1 MNDVTST
8 LGYAIFDGIEKNE
21 YLNEIYDALL
31 HNDFLRL
38 FKIDDIEP
46 KDVPVEDA
54 LRFAD
59 LLSKSINTEHSEQ
72 HRSLAQEIVT
82 LLDLLNPGNE
92 DIQYVM
98 GSVLSSASNYLG
110 LQHSVPGFKEGNI
123 FDRLSDEIN
132 REYLRIPSEEN
143 SYFLKSQKTVY
154 DHMTEDS
161 YFSYSG
167 PTSMG
172 KSFVMRTFIRERI
185 KKSPDC
191 NFAILVP
198 TKALINEVSKEMADN
213 LGDLLREHD
222 YRIITSAGAT
232 ILQEKNEHKYVF
244 VMTPERMLYQL
255 IGFKDIPI
263 QYLFVD
269 EAQNISDKEGRSAF
283 YYQVVGILNRSEL
296 RPHVI
301 FASPHIPNPDIY
313 LELIPS
319 GIQGERSEMTSLFT
333 PVSQEKFLIDLQK
346 QKLGYYNGLTQEL
359 HSIYS
364 FGYDLDFRSFISEL
378 GEGKKN
384 LVYCNAKAKVVS
396 FARKYADTL
405 QPLKDK
411 DLIALAAEIREQVH
425 EDYFLADTVEKG
437 VAYHVGYLPT
447 SIRLRIEEL
456 FRKRD
461 GGIHTI
467 FCTSTLLEGVNLPAD
482 NLFITDHKNGS
493 YPMSAVEFRN
503 LIGRVGRIQYTLYGN
518 VFLVCLADDDKT
530 KPENYVTL
538 LKKDVEPQTLSI
550 VSISDK
556 EKEYVLE
563 CLRKG
568 QTKLEKLSD
577 QTIEQFSLM
586 RKAANILLRE
596 IMLDRLGR
604 VRREFESKMTANDP
618 VLIKEMFTGRKNEPD
633 DDINVSVDQVDRVVA
648 AIEAGLDYPKVNIYG
663 YVGFQPTLQFL
674 EGLCDAFDWE
684 TYESNTLGRVN
695 KDGKHSNLRFYA
707 TLLTQWLTGN
717 GIKYMIDQAIS
728 YKQGKNIYIDGESK
742 PFDDGDEHRNKVIED
757 TLNNVND
764 IILFRLSNYFM
775 RFSTELKKYH
785 HRDYLPNDWY
795 EYVEYGTTN
804 KICILLQ
811 KNGFSPESATYIQ
824 KHEDLYIV
832 RTDEGVKVLPTLLQC
847 ERSSVRDEAKTVH
860 NNMPEL
866 FDE

>member
-1 MNDVTST
+1 MRLRLADLLVQILDSGFERFVPGGKVIVFFLVGLLVKSDVGVFVDV
-8 LGYAIFDGIEKNE
+8 LLDGIG
-21 YLNEIYDALL
+21 
-31 HNDFLRL
+31 NDLRL
-38 FKIDDIEP
+38 FQQLIALGFLLGGVKEQSHHFASVGDDRIL
-46 KDVPVEDA
+46 VG
-54 LRFAD
+54 
-59 LLSKSINTEHSEQ
+59 Q
-72 HRSLAQEIVT
+72 
-82 LLDLLNPGNE
+82 
-92 DIQYVM
+92 
-98 GSVLSSASNYLG
+98 
-110 LQHSVPGFKEGNI
+110 QHSVPDFQENNV

-132 REYLRIPSEEN
+132 RDYLRIPSQKN
-143 SYFLKSQKTVY
+143 GFFLRSQKAVY
-154 DHMTEDS
+154 DHMSEDE

-185 KKSPDC
+185 RKSPDC

-198 TKALINEVSKEMADN
+198 TKALINEVSKEIADN
-213 LGDLLREHD
+213 LGELLRQHD
-222 YRIITSAGAT
+222 YRIITSAGAM
-232 ILQEKNEHKYVF
+232 ILQEKNEHRYMF
-244 VMTPERMLYQL
+244 VMTPERMMYQL

-263 QYLFVD
+263 HYLFID
-269 EAQNISDKEGRSAF
+269 EAQNISEKEGRSAF
-283 YYQVVGILNRSEL
+283 YYQVVGMLNRSEMQ
-296 RPHVI
+296 PHII

-313 LELIPS
+313 LELIPN
-319 GIQGERSEMTSLFT
+319 GIQGDRSEMTSLFT
-333 PVSQEKFLIDLQK
+333 PVSQEKFLIDLQER
-346 QKLGYYNGLTQEL
+346 KLGYYNGLTEEL
-359 HSIYS
+359 HVLHS
-364 FGYDLDFRSFISEL
+364 FEPDRDFQSFISEL

-384 LVYCNAKAKVVS
+384 LIYCNAKAKVVK
-396 FARKYADTL
+396 FAREYAETL
-405 QPLKDK
+405 QPMDDP
-411 DLIALAAEIREQVH
+411 DLIALAEEIREQVH
-425 EDYFLADTVEKG
+425 EDYYLAGTVEKG
-437 VAYHVGYLPT
+437 IAYHVGYLPT

-550 VSISDK
+550 VSISDR
-556 EKEYVLE
+556 EKEYVLD
-563 CLRKG
+563 CLRQGK
-568 QTKLEKLSD
+568 TKLEKLSD
-577 QTIEQFSLM
+577 QTNEQFSLM
-586 RKAANILLRE
+586 RKTANILLRE
-596 IMLDRLGR
+596 IMLDRRGR
-604 VRREFESKMTANDP
+604 VRKEFEEKMTANDP

-633 DDINVSVDQVDRVVA
+633 DDINVSVDQIDKVVT
-648 AIEAGLDYPKVNIYG
+648 AIESGLDYPRVNIYG

-684 TYESNTLGRVN
+684 TYESSTLGRLN
-695 KDGKHSNLRFYA
+695 KEGKHSNLRFYA

-728 YKQGKNIYIDGESK
+728 YKQGKNIYINGESK
-742 PFDDGDEHRNKVIED
+742 PFNDSEEHRNKVIED

-775 RFSTELKKYH
+775 RFSTELKKYL
-785 HRDYLPNDWY
+785 HRDFLPNDWY

-811 KNGFSPESATYIQ
+811 KNGFSPETATYIQ
-824 KHEDLYIV
+824 KHEDMYII
-832 RTDEGVKVLPTLLQC
+832 RTDEGVKVSLSLLQC
-847 ERSSVRDEAKTVH
+847 ERVSVKEEAKTVH

>member
-1 MNDVTST
+1 
-8 LGYAIFDGIEKNE
+8 LEKNE

-38 FKIDDIEP
+38 FCVNDTAP
-46 KDVPVEDA
+46 KAVSTEDA

-59 LLSKSINTEHSEQ
+59 LLSKSVNTEQSER
-72 HRSLAQEIVT
+72 HRSLAQEIIT
-82 LLDLLNPGNE
+82 LLDMLNPNDE
-92 DIQYVM
+92 EIQYVM
-98 GSVLSSASNYLG
+98 GSVLSSTSNYLG
-110 LQHSVPGFKEGNI
+110 LQHSVPDFQENNV
-123 FDRLSDEIN
+123 FDRLSDEVN
-132 REYLRIPSEEN
+132 RDYLRIPSQKTG
-143 SYFLKSQKTVY
+143 YFLRSQKAVY
-154 DHMTEDS
+154 DHMTEDE

-185 KKSPDC
+185 RKSPDC

-198 TKALINEVSKEMADN
+198 TKALINEVSKEIADN
-213 LGDLLREHD
+213 LGELLRQHD
-222 YRIITSAGAT
+222 YRIITSAGAM
-232 ILQEKNEHKYVF
+232 ILQEKNEHRYVF
-244 VMTPERMLYQL
+244 VMTPERMMYQL

-263 QYLFVD
+263 HYLFID
-269 EAQNISDKEGRSAF
+269 EAQNISEKEGRSAF
-283 YYQVVGILNRSEL
+283 YYQVVGMLNRSEM
-296 RPHVI
+296 RPHMI

-313 LELIPS
+313 LELIAN
-319 GIQGERSEMTSLFT
+319 GIQG
-333 PVSQEKFLIDLQK
+333 DLQER
-346 QKLGYYNGLTQEL
+346 KLGYYNGLTEEL
-359 HSIYS
+359 HVLHS
-364 FGYDLDFRSFISEL
+364 FDPDRDFQSFITEL

-384 LVYCNAKAKVVS
+384 LIYCNAKAKVVK
-396 FARKYADTL
+396 FARDYAETL
-405 QPLKDK
+405 QPLNDP
-411 DLIALAAEIREQVH
+411 DLIALAEEIREQVH
-425 EDYFLADTVEKG
+425 EDYYLACTVEKG

-538 LKKDVEPQTLSI
+538 LKKEVEAQTLSI
-550 VSISDK
+550 VSISDR
-556 EKEYVLE
+556 EKEYVLD
-563 CLRKG
+563 CLRQGK
-568 QTKLEKLSD
+568 TKLEKQSD
-577 QTIEQFSLM
+577 QTNEQFSLM
-586 RKAANILLRE
+586 RKSANILLRE
-596 IMLDRLGR
+596 IMLDRRGR
-604 VRREFESKMTANDP
+604 VRREFEEKMTASDP

-633 DDINVSVDQVDRVVA
+633 DDINVSVDQIDKVVA
-648 AIEAGLDYPKVNIYG
+648 AIENGLDYPRVNIYG

-684 TYESNTLGRVN
+684 TYEGSTLGRLN
-695 KDGKHSNLRFYA
+695 KEGKHSNLRFYA

-728 YKQGKNIYIDGESK
+728 YKQGKNIYINGESK
-742 PFDDGDEHRNKVIED
+742 PFDDSEEHRNKVIED

-785 HRDYLPNDWY
+785 HRDFLPNDWY
-795 EYVEYGTTN
+795 EYV
-804 KICILLQ
+804 
-811 KNGFSPESATYIQ
+811 YIIRT
-824 KHEDLYIV
+824 ED
-832 RTDEGVKVLPTLLQC
+832 GVKVSLSLLQC
-847 ERSSVRDEAKTVH
+847 ERVSVKEEAKTVH

>member
-1 MNDVTST
+1 MNDTTGT
-8 LGYAIFDGIEKNE
+8 LGYAIFSGLEKNE

-38 FKIDDIEP
+38 FCINDTAP
-46 KDVPVEDA
+46 KAVSTEDA

-59 LLSKSINTEHSEQ
+59 LLSKSVNTEQSER
-72 HRSLAQEIVT
+72 HRSL
-82 LLDLLNPGNE
+82 
-92 DIQYVM
+92 QYVM
-98 GSVLSSASNYLG
+98 GSVLSSTSNYLG
-110 LQHSVPGFKEGNI
+110 LQHSVPDFQENNV
-123 FDRLSDEIN
+123 FDRLSDEVN
-132 REYLRIPSEEN
+132 RDYLRIPSQKN
-143 SYFLKSQKTVY
+143 GFFLRSQKAVY
-154 DHMTEDS
+154 DHMSEDE

-185 KKSPDC
+185 RKSPDC

-198 TKALINEVSKEMADN
+198 TKALINEVSKEIADN
-213 LGDLLREHD
+213 LGELLRQHD
-222 YRIITSAGAT
+222 YRIITSAGAM
-232 ILQEKNEHKYVF
+232 ILQEKNEHRYVF
-244 VMTPERMLYQL
+244 VMTPERMMYQL

-263 QYLFVD
+263 HYLFID
-269 EAQNISDKEGRSAF
+269 EAQNISEKEGRSAF
-283 YYQVVGILNRSEL
+283 YYQVVGMLNRSEMQ
-296 RPHVI
+296 PHII

-313 LELIPS
+313 LELIPN
-319 GIQGERSEMTSLFT
+319 GIQGDRSEMTSLFT
-333 PVSQEKFLIDLQK
+333 PVSQEKFLIDLQER
-346 QKLGYYNGLTQEL
+346 KLGYYNGLTEEL
-359 HSIYS
+359 HVLHS
-364 FGYDLDFRSFISEL
+364 FEPDRDFQSFISEL

-384 LVYCNAKAKVVS
+384 LIYCNAKAKVVK
-396 FARKYADTL
+396 FAREYAETL
-405 QPLKDK
+405 QPMDDP
-411 DLIALAAEIREQVH
+411 DLIALAEEIREQVH
-425 EDYFLADTVEKG
+425 EDYYLAGTVEKG
-437 VAYHVGYLPT
+437 IAYHVGYLPT

-550 VSISDK
+550 VSISDR
-556 EKEYVLE
+556 EKEYVLD
-563 CLRKG
+563 CLRQGK
-568 QTKLEKLSD
+568 TKLEKLSD
-577 QTIEQFSLM
+577 QTNEQFSLM
-586 RKAANILLRE
+586 RKTANILLRE
-596 IMLDRLGR
+596 IMLDRRGR
-604 VRREFESKMTANDP
+604 VRKEFEEKMTANDP

-633 DDINVSVDQVDRVVA
+633 DDINVSVDQIDKVVT
-648 AIEAGLDYPKVNIYG
+648 AIESGLDYPRVNIYG

-684 TYESNTLGRVN
+684 TYESSTLGRLN
-695 KDGKHSNLRFYA
+695 KEG
-707 TLLTQWLTGN
+707 LTGN

-728 YKQGKNIYIDGESK
+728 YKQGKNIYINGESK
-742 PFDDGDEHRNKVIED
+742 PFNDSEEHRNKVIED

-775 RFSTELKKYH
+775 RFSTELKKYL
-785 HRDYLPNDWY
+785 HRDFLPNDWY

-811 KNGFSPESATYIQ
+811 KNGFSPETATYIQ
-824 KHEDLYIV
+824 KHEDMYII
-832 RTDEGVKVLPTLLQC
+832 RTDEGVKVSLSLLQC
-847 ERSSVRDEAKTVH
+847 ERVSVKEEAKTVH